1 LAQWGIRRD
10 DRITLSGYRDYA
22 ISPQSREFLQGETG
36 DAAAYVVFDELPNPP
51 WGFLEEPLSI
61 LPTPEEARYLLG
73 RMAATRLGGIGGRHV
88 NDPREPSLLSVAAQ
102 HPDWSDVEAPWDL
115 PRREFTASLN
125 AIVDQARLFSLVL
138 QGARLRYVKLLFD
151 AQRRFKIPVAA
162 QKEEELDDLVAVWID
177 EISGSL
183 AEARQWAAQ
192 LDRMFDMLGQH
203 GVGIVPDTQKFVGAW
218 ATMAVA
224 DPVMAMA
231 SADSGKLIARREEAI
246 KTPNHR
252 LANRAALNLWK
263 GSLFGA
269 RPLDYR
275 WSIASALVRD
285 CRRGLEVGHVGP

>member
-1 LAQWGIRRD
+1 
-10 DRITLSGYRDYA
+10 
-22 ISPQSREFLQGETG
+22 
-36 DAAAYVVFDELPNPP
+36 
-51 WGFLEEPLSI
+51 
-61 LPTPEEARYLLG
+61 
-73 RMAATRLGGIGGRHV
+73 
-88 NDPREPSLLSVAAQ
+88 
-102 HPDWSDVEAPWDL
+102 
-115 PRREFTASLN
+115 
-125 AIVDQARLFSLVL
+125 
-138 QGARLRYVKLLFD
+138 
-151 AQRRFKIPVAA
+151 
-162 QKEEELDDLVAVWID
+162 
-177 EISGSL
+177 
-183 AEARQWAAQ
+183 
-192 LDRMFDMLGQH
+192 MFDMLGQH